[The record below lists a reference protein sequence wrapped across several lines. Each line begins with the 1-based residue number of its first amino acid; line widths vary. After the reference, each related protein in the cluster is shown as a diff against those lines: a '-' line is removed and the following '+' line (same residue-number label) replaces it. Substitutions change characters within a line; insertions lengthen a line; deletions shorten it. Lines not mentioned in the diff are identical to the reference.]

1 MEPAQTMTKLA
12 RGRRL
17 FSLVTADSQTLWLA
31 GDCLLLQSATGY
43 TERVRRFYF
52 ADIQSIVYARTNAG
66 TVITV
71 LCSVAAALLA
81 FLGFWA
87 VSDMG
92 MTGGLLIAALA
103 LFPLAGLVFNIVAGP
118 TCACMLSTA
127 VHRERI
133 LALNRIPK
141 VERVI
146 GQILPLIDAAQGRL
160 TAEMLGVDQPE
171 ADSVAAGRHA
181 ADGSAGRVPLRHEP
195 GTFHRIAFM
204 LCLAFALSL
213 ALDISMRNITE
224 DLNYVLV
231 SGLKGL
237 LDFALLSVLAVC
249 VIIAV
254 VKQRNS
260 FLPNGV
266 KGLCYAMLV
275 LLPVYFVAGMFLKL
289 FIGMAAMESG
299 ASIPLAFAERSL
311 TFLAFQILSAMTF
324 MLVGAFG
331 WMRLGRTG
339 AAARSF
345 REGGAAPSPTRDES
359 L

>member
-1 MEPAQTMTKLA
+1 
-12 RGRRL
+12 
-17 FSLVTADSQTLWLA
+17 
-31 GDCLLLQSATGY
+31 
-43 TERVRRFYF
+43 
-52 ADIQSIVYARTNAG
+52 
-66 TVITV
+66 
-71 LCSVAAALLA
+71 
-81 FLGFWA
+81 
-87 VSDMG
+87 MG

-127 VHRERI
+127 VHRERV

-160 TAEMLGVDQPE
+160 TAEMLGVDQPG
-171 ADSVAAGRHA
+171 ADSVEAGRHA

-359 L
+359 P